1 MSHGRRLPRS
11 FYRRPTLLV
20 ARELLG
26 KRLVHI
32 HRGRR
37 LSGWIVEA
45 EAYIGQEDLGCHAR
59 VGRTERNRSM
69 WGEPGHAYVYF
80 TYGMHWCLNV
90 VTEAAGRPTAVLLRA
105 LAPDEGIATM
115 RRRRGLGRSLR
126 RFSSSLSGARG
137 EGRPQHAPSDS
148 EGSKGLS
155 DVKGP
160 VLPGRHRDGVSEIEG
175 SKGVADGP
183 AKLCQA
189 LGIDGRLDGHDLC
202 QSGARLFIEEAPA
215 ISRRAIVRGPRVGLN
230 GVPEPWKSKAWRFRA
245 DARSFPRA

>member
-11 FYRRPTLLV
+11 FYHRPTLLV

-45 EAYIGQEDLGCHAR
+45 EAYVGQEDLGCHAR

-90 VTEAAGRPTAVLLRA
+90 VTEAAGRPAAVLVRA
-105 LAPDEGIATM
+105 LAPDEGIASM
-115 RRRRGLGRSLR
+115 RRRRR
-126 RFSSSLSGARG
+126 SGAQVRTSEAMRRG
-137 EGRPQHAPSDS
+137 RAELREGRTKHAPRDS
-148 EGSKGLS
+148 EGSKGL
-155 DVKGP
+155 
-160 VLPGRHRDGVSEIEG
+160 
-175 SKGVADGP
+175 ADGP

-202 QSGARLFIEEAPA
+202 RSGARLFIEEAPSVA
-215 ISRRAIVRGPRVGLN
+215 RRAIVRGPRVGLD
-230 GVPEPWKSKAWRFRA
+230 GVPEPWKSKPWRFRA
-245 DARSFPRA
+245 EATSFTRA